1 MILADNYGMIPNGSG
16 GWFDPTGMGSSPYRF
31 TGRFDAQPDT
41 AGPGMP
47 PVPNPGDAL
56 IGTNQNDNAMLLAF
70 SQAVDGFAFRISSNS
85 LMTFDVTISEYA
97 SLDGTGTP
105 LATSTLTS
113 LPGGNCP
120 GLGSVPP
127 VPCNDAMW
135 LVGTG
140 FTGPKVGS
148 IVVHTSDPSGFY
160 LDTLFLTEP
169 VPEPGTL
176 GLIGLGLMGGAYMTR
191 RRRSRS

>member
-1 MILADNYGMIPNGSG
+1 
-16 GWFDPTGMGSSPYRF
+16 
-31 TGRFDAQPDT
+31 
-41 AGPGMP
+41 MP
-47 PVPNPGDAL
+47 PVGNPGDAL
-56 IGTNQNDNAMLLAF
+56 IGTYQNNSAMLLAF
-70 SQAVDGFAFRISSNS
+70 SQAIDGFAFRISSNS

-105 LATSTLTS
+105 LLNSTLTS

-140 FTGPKVGS
+140 FNSPQVGS
-148 IVVHTSDPSGFY
+148 IVIHTSDTSGFY
-160 LDTLFLTEP
+160 LDSLYLTEP

-176 GLIGLGLMGGAYMTR
+176 ALMGLGLMAGAYRAR
-191 RRRSRS
+191 RRRCRA